1 MYMILKQTII
11 VIPVCS
17 GRRVVPDVKDDDGGG
32 VGWIVSDD
40 DPDVRVVD
48 KDTMED
54 EEDDGWE
61 VGNLELIR
69 SLAWTITFSV
79 LL

>member
-17 GRRVVPDVKDDDGGG
+17 GRRVVPDVKDDGGGG

-69 SLAWTITFSV
+69 SLAWTIMFSV

>member
-11 VIPVCS
+11 VIPS
-17 GRRVVPDVKDDDGGG
+17 WRTVPDDGGGG
-32 VGWIVSDD
+32 VGWIIS

-48 KDTMED
+48 NDTIED

>member
-17 GRRVVPDVKDDDGGG
+17 GRRVVPDVKDDGGGGGG

-48 KDTMED
+48 KDTK
-54 EEDDGWE
+54 EDDGD
-61 VGNLELIR
+61 
-69 SLAWTITFSV
+69 SV
-79 LL
+79 IDKIMTDS

>member
-17 GRRVVPDVKDDDGGG
+17 GRRVVPDVKDNGGGGG
-32 VGWIVSDD
+32 VGWIVSDN

-48 KDTMED
+48 KDTK
-54 EEDDGWE
+54 EDDGD
-61 VGNLELIR
+61 
-69 SLAWTITFSV
+69 SV
-79 LL
+79 IDKIMTDS